1 MLLLG
6 VEEEESK
13 GYLGVVEVLGT
24 DGGEEGGC
32 ESCGKNG

>member
-6 VEEEESK
+6 VEEESK
-13 GYLGVVEVLGT
+13 GYLGVVE
-24 DGGEEGGC
+24 EEGGY